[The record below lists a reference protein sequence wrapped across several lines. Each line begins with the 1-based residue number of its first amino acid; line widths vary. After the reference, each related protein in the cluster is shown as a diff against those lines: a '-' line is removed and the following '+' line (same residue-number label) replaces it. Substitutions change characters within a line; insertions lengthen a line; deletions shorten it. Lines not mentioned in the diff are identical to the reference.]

1 MLKRLEPLV
10 IALLLAGCASGA
22 LAAPSDLATP
32 WKAQVSKA
40 ILEGRCDDAKT
51 IALQANDLDVAE
63 QALRI
68 CKPATKEI
76 TTPVA
81 APEPTKGKQPSP
93 ITQLTDDEIK
103 AQFWKAYTSNA
114 SHDGEPTSSIIYEY
128 KRLAGLGS
136 KDAQHELGFLHLR
149 GSAVPLNYA
158 EALKF
163 LQPAAEKGFAR
174 AQTKLGVI
182 YENGLGVPRNIP
194 EAIKWYKLASA
205 QGEELAIGNLSKI
218 KSSETSNTSKSKSS
232 GSSENHDIILIDV
245 PTTERIQRLYWPE
258 LALKKHISGISTS
271 ECVITKTGTPVQ
283 CKNILEIP
291 TGYDFGWST
300 SRVVTN
306 WYRFSPAVA
315 EGIPI
320 ESTTQRRIRW
330 RAPKGLAEK
339 LQGRVK
345 EDTAICT
352 DGSTQS
358 LAGSNPYC
366 TSHGGVKNI
375 AFKDP

>member
-10 IALLLAGCASGA
+10 IAILFAGCASGA

-93 ITQLTDDEIK
+93 ITQLTDDELR

-114 SHDGEPTSSIIYEY
+114 SNDGEPTGSIIYEY

-149 GSAVPLNYA
+149 GSIVPLNYA

-205 QGEELAIGNLSKI
+205 QGEELAIQYLSKI
-218 KSSETSNTSKSKSS
+218 TVSSTSNASPSTNLN
-232 GSSENHDIILIDV
+232 SEHNHDAILIDI
-245 PTTERIQRLYWPE
+245 PTNDRIQRLALPE
-258 LALKKHISGISTS
+258 LAFKNRISGIATS
-271 ECVITKTGTPVQ
+271 ECVITKAGVPVL
-283 CKNILEIP
+283 CKNTLDMPI
-291 TGYDFGWST
+291 GYDFGPST
-300 SRVVTN
+300 SRVVK

-315 EGIPI
+315 GGIPI
-320 ESTTQRRIRW
+320 ETTTQRRIRW
-330 RAPKGLAEK
+330 QAPKSFVEK
-339 LQGRVK
+339 LRGPVK
-345 EDTAICT
+345 EDTSICT
-352 DGSTQS
+352 DRSTQS

-366 TSHGGVKNI
+366 NFHGGVKNI